1 VHTHGHP
8 LDRIGFNEA
17 HLTVAEWREASLQAA
32 SQGMDDDLLAFAAGP
47 PPSPSAPDAP
57 ADPVQPCAEG
67 AKEDVREL
75 VRRRLD
81 AAWADARQQLARMAF
96 EPYETGRLAALLEQA
111 AAAVRTELNRRT
123 TQPLARRRPL
133 VPPPPRSQEGDGL
146 LRPNGRAGRPRAA
159 RERPDLD
166 GAVETRQRLA
176 KDGPAPAD
184 ESTLSVPHTK
194 RCRTPAVSQAS
205 QGTQEL

>member
-1 VHTHGHP
+1 MHGRRLH
-8 LDRIGFNEA
+8 RIGFNDA
-17 HLTVAEWREASLQAA
+17 HLTVAEWREAALQAA

-47 PPSPSAPDAP
+47 LPSPPAHTAQAQPVPPGADCDGAPGP
-57 ADPVQPCAEG
+57 AD
-67 AKEDVREL
+67 DVRERA
-75 VRRRLD
+75 RRRLD

-111 AAAVRTELNRRT
+111 AAAVRTELNR
-123 TQPLARRRPL
+123 LRPL

-146 LRPNGRAGRPRAA
+146 LRPIGRAGRPRAA

-166 GAVETRQRLA
+166 GAVETMQRLA
-176 KDGPAPAD
+176 KDGPAPLAAD
-184 ESTLSVPHTK
+184 ASTLSVPHTK
-194 RCRTPAVSQAS
+194 RRRTPAVSQAS